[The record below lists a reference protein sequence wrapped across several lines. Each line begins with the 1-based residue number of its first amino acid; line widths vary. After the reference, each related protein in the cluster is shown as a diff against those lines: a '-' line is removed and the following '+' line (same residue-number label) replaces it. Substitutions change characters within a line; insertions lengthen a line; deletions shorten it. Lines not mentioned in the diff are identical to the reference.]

1 MPTNNWM
8 YWVKRTKKWEKN
20 PKQTSVMNIDLYLKY
35 IKYTPFLLTNKD
47 VDIKSYYP
55 WDLQIWPS
63 SPNDY
68 NPRSVWA
75 VTRLSFLNLG
85 VGKTLSGVWSQVVT
99 SKTEY
104 SFKQRFWVITGDSS
118 QAKGISRP
126 EHVFVWSFSFL
137 FDLPSLIPFR
147 FFSQFCFRAIFV
159 GTRKASAVKASIVP
173 VQRKDAH
180 CFSHKLSIV
189 LSGVKRRGPFCL
201 NFLAVV

>member
-20 PKQTSVMNIDLYLKY
+20 PKQTSVMNIDLHLKY

-147 FFSQFCFRAIFV
+147 LFFSVLLQGNIC
-159 GTRKASAVKASIVP
+159 G
-173 VQRKDAH
+173 DAK
-180 CFSHKLSIV
+180 SLS
-189 LSGVKRRGPFCL
+189 R
-201 NFLAVV
+201 

>member
-1 MPTNNWM
+1 
-8 YWVKRTKKWEKN
+8 
-20 PKQTSVMNIDLYLKY
+20 MNIDLHLKC
-35 IKYTPFLLTNKD
+35 IKYTPFVLTNKD
-47 VDIKSYYP
+47 VDTKSYYP
-55 WDLQIWPS
+55 WDLQIWPC

-147 FFSQFCFRAIFV
+147 FLSQFCFRAIFV
-159 GTRKASAVKASIVP
+159 GTRKASVVKASIVP
-173 VQRKDAH
+173 EQREDAH